1 MPPCVRTHARRMLH
15 PMHDYPFPWKLVWHA
30 QALATAKL
38 SVNRSVCILCLAYW
52 AGGCSAIPDDRVTL
66 AALIKLPH
74 QAVQAQETAVLQAFE
89 TIRPALDRTY
99 RAEDRKHQANVRR
112 GLNMV
117 SKAKARKANAI
128 SAATLPNPEHM
139 LPRRE
144 QVNVPEHVIAD
155 RRQKSSG
162 KSTASLFTD

>member
-1 MPPCVRTHARRMLH
+1 MLH
-15 PMHDYPFPWKLVWHA
+15 HMHRYPLPWWLILDA
-30 QALATAKL
+30 QILRSATQFLRRNVTSFA
-38 SVNRSVCILCLAYW
+38 IAYW
-52 AGGCSAIPDDRVTL
+52 AGGCHSFPDDDSSL
-66 AALIKLPH
+66 AALAGIHLTTWTDCK
-74 QAVQAQETAVLQAFE
+74 TAVLQAFE
-89 TIRPALDRTY
+89 TIRPQLDQAY
-99 RAEDRKHQANVRR
+99 AAEDRKHQANVRR

>member
-1 MPPCVRTHARRMLH
+1 MLP
-15 PMHDYPFPWKLVWHA
+15 PMHDYPFPWRPLWLAK
-30 QALATAKL
+30 ALATAPGGVHRATL
-38 SVNRSVCILCLAYW
+38 MLCLAYW
-52 AGGCSAIPDDRVTL
+52 AGGCSSIPDDDVTFSALLKLPMSAWRAQKAAVL
-66 AALIKLPH
+66 AAF
-74 QAVQAQETAVLQAFE
+74 T
-89 TIRPALDRTY
+89 TIRPALDLTY

-144 QVNVPEHVIAD
+144 QVNVPAHVIAD